1 MSVKTIL
8 VNGVKCWDLDGEIL
22 PILCGMTTLAVDAP
36 RTYELGD
43 VNSFPVIATDRIYEG
58 AAVGLD
64 SSGNARPLVAGDR
77 FVGFAESK
85 ADNSA
90 GAAGAMRVR
99 VRRWGLIRL
108 SVTGVTALTDVGS
121 LVYASDDNAFTLTEG
136 SSSLVGRIVRWDVS
150 TYCYVAF
157 NAQGHNIESNVADV
171 AAATA
176 AALTGTLTGATNNAL
191 VDVAATAGNCQG
203 VATPSA
209 TQVDTAIATAVASI
223 VTGVNEQ
230 NKEMQA
236 QINALI
242 VDVAAIRTIVNAM
255 I

>member
-8 VNGVKCWDLDGEIL
+8 INGVRCWDVDGEIL

-43 VNSFPVIATDRIYEG
+43 VNSFPVVTLDIIYEG

-64 SSGNARPLVAGDR
+64 SSGNARPLVAGDK
-77 FVGFAESK
+77 FVGFAEHI

-90 GAAGAMRVR
+90 GAAGAVRVR
-99 VRRWGLIRL
+99 VRRFGLIRL
-108 SVTGVTALTDVGS
+108 PVTGVTALTDVGS
-121 LVYASDDNAFTLTEG
+121 LVYASDDNTFTLTE
-136 SSSLVGRIVRWDVS
+136 STNSLVGRIVRWDVS
-150 TYCYVAF
+150 TTCYVAF
-157 NAQGHNIESNVADV
+157 NAQGHNIETNVADV

-176 AALTGTLTGATNNAL
+176 VALTGTLTGTANGSL
-191 VDVAATAGNCQG
+191 VDVAAAAGACAGGSTPTA
-203 VATPSA
+203 A
-209 TQVDTAIATAVASI
+209 QVDTAIATAVAPI

-230 NKEMQA
+230 NKELQA

-242 VDVAAIRTIVNAM
+242 VDVAAIRTIVNAL